1 MEMTRPL
8 SPFSLSWSSKKR
20 KRSESKNKLIKK
32 KKTEKEGL
40 LVHKMTYQ
48 CLHVR
53 FTDFILKSQLNLC
66 KIMGHYKIMP
76 NMVLLKKY
84 RPPRCIRL
92 PHFLPYEH

>member
-53 FTDFILKSQLNLC
+53 FTDFILKSQLNL
-66 KIMGHYKIMP
+66 YKI
-76 NMVLLKKY
+76 MVLLKKY
-84 RPPRCIRL
+84 QPPRCIRL
-92 PHFLPYEH
+92 SHFLPYEH